1 VTNAKRTLSRV
12 VRGGYHGRHL
22 FPDARLESPMPPVRS
37 LVLSFAVALA
47 IVIVPAAGGSG
58 TSGLVISQ
66 IFGGGGN
73 AGAPYSNDYI
83 EVFNRGT
90 SPVSV
95 SGWTVQYATA
105 AGTSWQATPIAGT
118 IQPGARQLVQLAG
131 GAEGAPLPTPDATG
145 ATNLSAAS
153 GKIALVR
160 DSAAL
165 TCGAAVGSCSAIAQ
179 VEDLV
184 GYGTAGDYEGS
195 AAAPGLSSTTAA
207 IRTGDGCTDTD
218 VNSSDFSAEAP
229 APRNSSATAH
239 PCSSPPPPPPPSASA
254 SAEASV
260 DVDVQPVLSL
270 ALERAALGFGA
281 ITAGGTP
288 TPISERVTVLSNHA
302 SGYALSV
309 RRTVFTPA
317 DLPLAI
323 QATAPAGGVLGPA
336 LAGGALVP
344 VPIAPSELTLG
355 TTSTISGAGGDVW
368 PTSVGFSSPIPAV
381 APGRYTATLTFTVIA
396 R

>member
-1 VTNAKRTLSRV
+1 
-12 VRGGYHGRHL
+12 
-22 FPDARLESPMPPVRS
+22 MPSVRS
-37 LVLSFAVALA
+37 LVLACFVALA
-47 IVIVPAAGGSG
+47 VVVVPAAGGSG

-73 AGAPYSNDYI
+73 AGSPYTNDYV
-83 EVFNRGT
+83 ELFNRGA
-90 SPVSV
+90 SAVNV

-105 AGTSWQATPIAGT
+105 AGTSWQVTPLAGT
-118 IQPGARQLVQLAG
+118 IEPGAHQLVQLAG
-131 GAEGAPLPTPDATG
+131 GAVGAPLPAPDATG
-145 ATNLSAAS
+145 TANLSAAS

-160 DSAAL
+160 DTAAL
-165 TCGAAVGSCSAIAQ
+165 TCGASAGSCSPLSQ

-184 GYGTAGDYEGS
+184 GYGTAADYEGS

-207 IRTGDGCTDTD
+207 IRAGEGCVDSD
-218 VNSSDFSAEAP
+218 VNSADFSATAP
-229 APRNSSATAH
+229 APRNSTAATH
-239 PCSSPPPPPPPSASA
+239 PCSGPPPPPSASA

-270 ALERAALGFGA
+270 ALERASLGFGA
-281 ITAGGTP
+281 TTAGSTP
-288 TPISERVTVLSNHA
+288 SPISERVTVLSNHA

-309 RRTVFTPA
+309 RRTAFAPA

-323 QATAPAGGVLGPA
+323 QATAPAGGVLGSG

-355 TTSTISGAGGDVW
+355 TTSAISAAGGDVW
-368 PTSVGFSSPIPAV
+368 PTNVGFSAPIPAV
-381 APGRYTATLTFTVIA
+381 APGRYTATLAFTVIA

>member
-1 VTNAKRTLSRV
+1 
-12 VRGGYHGRHL
+12 
-22 FPDARLESPMPPVRS
+22 MPSVRS
-37 LVLSFAVALA
+37 LVLACFVALA
-47 IVIVPAAGGSG
+47 VVVVPAAGGSG

-73 AGAPYSNDYI
+73 AGSPYTNDYV
-83 EVFNRGT
+83 ELFNRGA
-90 SPVSV
+90 SAVNV

-105 AGTSWQATPIAGT
+105 AGTSWQVTPLAGT
-118 IQPGARQLVQLAG
+118 IEPGAHQLVQLAG
-131 GAEGAPLPTPDATG
+131 GAVGAPLPAPDATG
-145 ATNLSAAS
+145 TANLSAAS

-160 DSAAL
+160 DTAAL
-165 TCGAAVGSCSAIAQ
+165 TCGASAGSCSPLSQ

-184 GYGTAGDYEGS
+184 GYGTAADYEGS

-207 IRTGDGCTDTD
+207 IRAGEGCVDGD
-218 VNSSDFSAEAP
+218 VNSADFSATAP
-229 APRNSSATAH
+229 APRNSTAATH
-239 PCSSPPPPPPPSASA
+239 PCSGPPPPPSASA

-270 ALERAALGFGA
+270 ALERASLGFGA
-281 ITAGGTP
+281 TTAGSTP
-288 TPISERVTVLSNHA
+288 SPISERVTVLSNHA

-309 RRTVFTPA
+309 RRTAFAPA

-323 QATAPAGGVLGPA
+323 QATAPAGGVLGSG

-355 TTSTISGAGGDVW
+355 TTSAIGAAGGDVW
-368 PTSVGFSSPIPAV
+368 PTNVGFSAPIPAV
-381 APGRYTATLTFTVIA
+381 APGRYTATLAFTVIA

>member
-12 VRGGYHGRHL
+12 VRRGYHGRQL
-22 FPDARLESPMPPVRS
+22 FLDARLESPMSPVRS
-37 LVLSFAVALA
+37 LVLACVVAFAV
-47 IVIVPAAGGSG
+47 VIVPAAGGSG

-73 AGAPYSNDYI
+73 AGAPYTNDYV

-105 AGTSWQATPIAGT
+105 AGTSWQTTALAGT
-118 IQPGARQLVQLAG
+118 IQPGAHQLVQLAG
-131 GAEGAPLPTPDATG
+131 ATDGAPLPTPDATG
-145 ATNLSAAS
+145 TTNLSAAS
-153 GKIALVR
+153 GKVALVR
-160 DSAAL
+160 DTAAL
-165 TCGAAVGSCSAIAQ
+165 TCGSTVGSCSANSL

-184 GYGTAGDYEGS
+184 GYGTAGDYEGA
-195 AAAPGLSSTTAA
+195 AAAPGLSSTTAG
-207 IRTGDGCTDTD
+207 IRAADGCDDSD
-218 VNSSDFSAEAP
+218 VNSTDFAAGVP
-229 APRNSSATAH
+229 APRNSSTPAH
-239 PCSSPPPPPPPSASA
+239 PCSSPPPPPPSTSASA
-254 SAEASV
+254 DASV

-270 ALERAALGFGA
+270 ALERATLGFGTT
-281 ITAGGTP
+281 TAGGTP

-309 RRTVFTPA
+309 RRTAFTPA

-323 QATAPAGGVLGPA
+323 QASAPSGGVLGSA
-336 LAGGALVP
+336 LAGGGLVP
-344 VPIAPSELTLG
+344 VPIAPSELTIG
-355 TTSTISGAGGDVW
+355 TTSAISAAGGDVW
-368 PTSVGFSSPIPAV
+368 STSVGFSTPIPAV
-381 APGRYTATLTFTVIA
+381 TPGRYSATLTFTAIA